1 MSDSK
6 AVERHGCTCPGVGP
20 HGFVVIVPAARPAYP
35 GADHSDGEWHDF
47 TGAGPAEAYAV
58 CDAEWHA
65 LEFLGDDAHLWTSRP
80 A

>member
-1 MSDSK
+1 LFREAGVDRSFLY
-6 AVERHGCTCPGVGP
+6 RH
-20 HGFVVIVPAARPAYP
+20 HDLRAQIHARPAYP

-47 TGAGPAEAYAV
+47 IGAGPIEAHAAD
-58 CDAEWHA
+58 DAERHA